1 MNKIIESLKEVHTL
15 FDSINNSSLNI
26 DDKIAIETILLKN
39 ILFKE
44 SQLKQTRVKSQI
56 YHLYHQ
62 RTNNKRMLLN
72 LDTFLKES
80 ISNN

>member
-1 MNKIIESLKEVHTL
+1 MDKIIESLKEIHTL
-15 FDSINNSSLNI
+15 FNSINNSNINI

-44 SQLKQTRVKSQI
+44 SQLKQTRVKSHI

-62 RTNNKRMLLN
+62 RTNNKKMLLN
-72 LDTFLKES
+72 LDNFIKEV
-80 ISNN
+80 NF